1 MISQDKLSL
10 EILISTMKRS
20 NLDFLK
26 PMFPKDFSNYN
37 ILIINQTEK
46 GQELT
51 SKYDNIRVV
60 NSYDKGLPQSRNL
73 AIKNAKEDICL
84 IADDDVKYLPDFEK
98 AILDAFKS
106 NKADIITYKMK
117 DDKGRDFKFY
127 PNIKQHNLKS
137 IISVNSVVI
146 SFNRN
151 KLIEKNIFFNENFGL
166 GSTFE
171 IANEYVFLRNALEA
185 KANIIFEPKY
195 ILTHE
200 YISTGRKQ
208 GNDKVI
214 FGRSALFYKYHN
226 KLAYLKLL
234 HYLYLIYKTN
244 FITLKEVPKKI
255 KIGLKGIAKYKELL
269 KTGLEKNKR

>member
-1 MISQDKLSL
+1 M
-10 EILISTMKRS
+10 
-20 NLDFLK
+20 
-26 PMFPKDFSNYN
+26 
-37 ILIINQTEK
+37 NQTEK

-137 IISVNSVVI
+137 IKSVNSVVI